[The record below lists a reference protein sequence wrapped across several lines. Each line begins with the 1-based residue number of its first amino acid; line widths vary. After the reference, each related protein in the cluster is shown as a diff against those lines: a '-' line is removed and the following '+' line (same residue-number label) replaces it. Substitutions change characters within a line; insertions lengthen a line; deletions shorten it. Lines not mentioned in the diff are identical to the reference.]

1 MAEGWK
7 YMTEE
12 FRDYIIHTRKIP
24 AKEAVCEAYPES
36 LKDELRDYLKENGYQ
51 QLYSHQVEMFKTAE
65 AGKNVVITTST
76 ASGKTLAFLLP
87 VLQEILENPL
97 ARAIFVY
104 PTKALASDQYRALQP
119 AIEFFGDGKIS
130 AGVYDGD
137 TKPAERT
144 RIRQSAN
151 IILTNPEMLNG
162 AFLPNHSNYGFDT
175 IFANL
180 KYIVIDELHSY
191 RGAAGY

>member
-1 MAEGWK
+1 
-7 YMTEE
+7 MTEE

-87 VLQEILENPL
+87 D
-97 ARAIFVY
+97 R
-104 PTKALASDQYRALQP
+104 
-119 AIEFFGDGKIS
+119 KI
-130 AGVYDGD
+130 
-137 TKPAERT
+137 
-144 RIRQSAN
+144 
-151 IILTNPEMLNG
+151 
-162 AFLPNHSNYGFDT
+162 
-175 IFANL
+175 
-180 KYIVIDELHSY
+180 IV
-191 RGAAGY
+191 

>member
-1 MAEGWK
+1 MWREQQFCAILK
-7 YMTEE
+7 YEYMFEDRGLE
-12 FRDYIIHTRKIP
+12 IHDRRIQRLRKIP

-104 PTKALASDQYRALQP
+104 PTKALASDQYRA
-119 AIEFFGDGKIS
+119 GD
-130 AGVYDGD
+130 
-137 TKPAERT
+137 
-144 RIRQSAN
+144 
-151 IILTNPEMLNG
+151 
-162 AFLPNHSNYGFDT
+162 
-175 IFANL
+175 
-180 KYIVIDELHSY
+180 
-191 RGAAGY
+191 